1 MTQTDLDFS
10 VPVHR
15 LIRKGAADTSIE
27 AALNANLKTTQERVY
42 NAIKSFGDD
51 GCISDEVLDY
61 LKPKPYGSITSHYG
75 FLIEKGY
82 FGDRQPQT
90 EIDNII
96 YSNREMKK
104 VTRENLNKYT

>member
-61 LKPKPYGSITSHYG
+61 LKPMPYGSITSHYG

-82 FGDRQPQT
+82 VELTGDKRPGKSGRNQRVMRAR
-90 EIDNII
+90 I
-96 YSNREMKK
+96 
-104 VTRENLNKYT
+104 